1 MITTP
6 LILVLA
12 NVIASGNS
20 TPALPTADQVV
31 ARMMARDAER
41 LETLHQFTA
50 MRRYVLE
57 NRNHHKRAE
66 MLVRMICR
74 EDGSK
79 QFAVV
84 SENGWGGAR
93 KHVFPR
99 LLEAETEAAQP
110 GLRERSR
117 ITPEN

>member
-6 LILVLA
+6 VIVVLA

-31 ARMMARDAER
+31 ARMMAHDGER
-41 LETLHQFTA
+41 LESLHEFTA
-50 MRRYVLE
+50 MRRYSLE
-57 NRNHHKRAE
+57 NRSHHKRAE
-66 MLVRMICR
+66 MLVRMTCR

-79 QFAVV
+79 QFEVV
-84 SENGWGGAR
+84 SESGWSGAQ

-99 LLEAETEAAQP
+99 LLEAET
-110 GLRERSR
+110 
-117 ITPEN
+117 